1 MIRRPP
7 RSKRTDPLFPYTT
20 LFRYELYP
28 LEAGI
33 RAEQTLIDF
42 GRRRGEKLR
51 QAARV
56 DGAALRVVERSEFI
70 TLQSARQYLDVLLQ
84 QRVVAAAEDNMTFH
98 NSLVS
103 VLSRGVSAGSISIAD
118 QSGREACREGRE
130 R

>member
-1 MIRRPP
+1 MSAGVRRLENST
-7 RSKRTDPLFPYTT
+7 RRALGIAGD
-20 LFRYELYP
+20 ELYP

-70 TLQSARQYLDVLLQ
+70 ALQSARQYLDVLLQ

-98 NSLVS
+98 NRRSEEHTSELQSLM
-103 VLSRGVSAGSISIAD
+103 RISYAVI
-118 QSGREACREGRE
+118 CLKKKNI
-130 R
+130 

>member
-1 MIRRPP
+1 MRISDWSSDVSSSDLEQAKGLYLPRITLEMSAGVRRLENST
-7 RSKRTDPLFPYTT
+7 RRALGIAGD
-20 LFRYELYP
+20 ELYP

-70 TLQSARQYLDVLLQ
+70 RSEEHTSELRSLMRNSY
-84 QRVVAAAEDNMTFH
+84 AAFCLTN
-98 NSLVS
+98 NS
-103 VLSRGVSAGSISIAD
+103 
-118 QSGREACREGRE
+118 
-130 R
+130 

>member
-1 MIRRPP
+1 MSAGVRRLENST
-7 RSKRTDPLFPYTT
+7 RRALGIAGD
-20 LFRYELYP
+20 ELYP

-42 GRRRGEKLR
+42 GQRRGEKLR

-70 TLQSARQYLDVLLQ
+70 ALQSARQYLDVLIQ
-84 QRVVAAAEDNMTFH
+84 QRVVAAAEDNMTLH

-103 VLSRGVSAGSISIAD
+103 DLSSGVSAGSISTI
-118 QSGREACREGRE
+118 GREECRERVCQSL
-130 R
+130 

>member
-1 MIRRPP
+1 MRI
-7 RSKRTDPLFPYTT
+7 SDWSSDVCSSDLIAGD
-20 LFRYELYP
+20 ELYP

-70 TLQSARQYLDVLLQ
+70 ALQSARQYLDVLPQ
-84 QRVVAAAEDNMTFH
+84 QRVVAPPEDNMPFH
-98 NSLVS
+98 TRHASA
-103 VLSRGVSAGSISIAD
+103 LSSRVSAGSLRIAD
-118 QSGREACREGRE
+118 PPRPDARRDAQT
-130 R
+130 

>member
-1 MIRRPP
+1 MSAGVRRLENST
-7 RSKRTDPLFPYTT
+7 RRALGIAGD
-20 LFRYELYP
+20 ELYP

-70 TLQSARQYLDVLLQ
+70 ALQSARQYLDVLLQ

-98 NSLVS
+98 NRSEEHTSELQSLMRIPYAVFC
-103 VLSRGVSAGSISIAD
+103 LKKKKK
-118 QSGREACREGRE
+118 
-130 R
+130 

>member
-1 MIRRPP
+1 MSAGVRRLENST
-7 RSKRTDPLFPYTT
+7 RRALGIAGD
-20 LFRYELYP
+20 ELYP

-70 TLQSARQYLDVLLQ
+70 ALQSARQYLDVLLQ
-84 QRVVAAAEDNMTFH
+84 QRVVAAAEANMTFH

-103 VLSRGVSAGSISIAD
+103 DLSSEI
-118 QSGREACREGRE
+118 GRTASRE
-130 R
+130 RVCKYV

>member
-1 MIRRPP
+1 MSAGVRRLENST
-7 RSKRTDPLFPYTT
+7 RRALGIAGD
-20 LFRYELYP
+20 ELYP

-70 TLQSARQYLDVLLQ
+70 ALQSARQYQIGRASCRERVCQ
-84 QRVVAAAEDNMTFH
+84 YVSISVVAA
-98 NSLVS
+98 SLKKTNRYTSTRRVKDKYNK
-103 VLSRGVSAGSISIAD
+103 LS
-118 QSGREACREGRE
+118 
-130 R
+130 